1 MRILVLGGYGL
12 IGLAI
17 ARRLHA
23 AGHEV
28 TGLGRDAAAGPRLFP
43 AIRWRHADI
52 ASLQAAADWAP
63 LLAGIDV
70 VVNAA
75 GALQEGARDNL
86 SHIHHTSIVAL
97 VAACEAAGNIRI
109 VQISAPGAAASAGT
123 EFMRSKA
130 RGDAAVKSSRVPW
143 VVLRPGLAIGPNA
156 YGGSALLRMMA
167 ALPLVSVIA
176 LADRPV
182 QTIAMSDLTTVV
194 LEAVEGT
201 LPAGSDVDVVEPAA
215 QPLGE
220 VVATLRQWMGL
231 PPVWALWQVPAW
243 IVQPVSLAADA
254 LGTLGWRSPLRS
266 TAIRS
271 IEAGV
276 TGDPTPLARLRNA
289 ELMTLRQNLE
299 TIPAGV
305 QERWF
310 ARLFLLMP
318 LCVAV
323 LAAFWL
329 ASGVIALWDVE
340 RAARVL
346 PAGLMSLDA
355 ARTLVVAGAALDIL
369 LGLAVLVRATAKV
382 ACAGM
387 IATTVAYL
395 VAGSALTPGLW
406 LDPLGPFVKVV
417 PAAMLALVVM
427 ALLEER

>member
-17 ARRLHA
+17 ARRLHS
-23 AGHEV
+23 AGHQV
-28 TGLGRDAAAGPRLFP
+28 VGLGRDGETGPRLFP
-43 AIRWRHADI
+43 AIAWKTADI
-52 ASLQAAADWAP
+52 AKLQAASDWAP
-63 LLAGIDV
+63 LLADVDV

-86 SHIHHTSIVAL
+86 SRIHHTSIVAL

-109 VQISAPGAAASAGT
+109 VQISAPGATASAAT

-130 RGDAAVKSSRVPW
+130 RGDAAIKASRLHW
-143 VVLRPGLAIGPNA
+143 VVLRPGLVIGPNA
-156 YGGSALLRMMA
+156 YGGSAMLRMMA
-167 ALPLVSVIA
+167 ALPLVGVIS

-182 QTIAMSDLTTVV
+182 QTVAMSDLTTVV

-215 QPLGE
+215 QSLGE

-231 PPVWALWQVPAW
+231 PPVRAVWRAPAW
-243 IVQPVSLAADA
+243 MVQPVSLIADA
-254 LGTLGWRSPLRS
+254 LGVLGWRSPLRS

-271 IEAGV
+271 IAAGV
-276 TGDPTPLARLRNA
+276 TGDPAPLARLRNSQ
-289 ELMTLRQNLE
+289 LMTLRQALE

-310 ARLFLLMP
+310 SRLYLLMP
-318 LCVAV
+318 ISVAV

-329 ASGVIALWDVE
+329 ASGVIALSDVE

-346 PAGLMSLDA
+346 PTGVMSMDA
-355 ARTLVVAGAALDIL
+355 ARALVIAGAVLDIL
-369 LGLAVLVRATAKV
+369 LGLAVTVRATAKL

-417 PAAMLALVVM
+417 PAAMLTLLTLP
-427 ALLEER
+427 LLEER

>member
-1 MRILVLGGYGL
+1 MRVLVLGGYGL

-17 ARRLHA
+17 ARRLHS
-23 AGHEV
+23 AGHKV
-28 TGLGRDAAAGPRLFP
+28 VGLGRDAGTGPCLFP
-43 AIRWRHADI
+43 AIAWKTADI
-52 ASLQAAADWAP
+52 AKLQAAADWAP

-75 GALQEGARDNL
+75 GALQDGARDNL

-109 VQISAPGAAASAGT
+109 VQISAPGAVASAAT

-130 RGDAAVKSSRVPW
+130 RGDAAVKSSRVSW
-143 VVLRPGLAIGPNA
+143 VMLRPGLVIGTNA

-167 ALPLVSVIA
+167 ALPLFGVIA

-182 QTIAMSDLTTVV
+182 QTVAMSDLTTVV
-194 LEAVEGT
+194 LEAVGGT
-201 LPAGSDVDVVEPAA
+201 LPAGSDVEVVEPVA

-231 PPVWALWQVPAW
+231 PPVKVVWRVPAW
-243 IVQPVSLAADA
+243 MVHPVSLIADA
-254 LGTLGWRSPLRS
+254 LGVLGWRSPLRS

-276 TGDPTPLARLRNA
+276 TGDPAPLARLRNA
-289 ELMTLRQNLE
+289 QLMTLRQNLE

-310 ARLFLLMP
+310 SRLYLLMP

-329 ASGVIALWDVE
+329 ASGAIALWDVE

-346 PAGLMSLDA
+346 PAEVLPMGA
-355 ARTLVVAGAALDIL
+355 ARTLVVAGAVLDIL

-395 VAGSALTPGLW
+395 VAGSVLTPGLW

-417 PAAMLALVVM
+417 PAAMLALLTLP
-427 ALLEER
+427 LLEER